1 MDNKLSETEIKCI
14 RDFLDRVEKMESS
27 AFLEY
32 LKKQKKVFTNF
43 NWNVERGFEFKT
55 NTPNTDQIAS
65 YLLYFRQVYAQ
76 KERTNL
82 NKICNIVEKNSL
94 FSGKTLKN
102 IREFRD
108 IFNKTLKQEVEFK
121 MVLNKE
127 TIANTVEELFDLFIN
142 GEFFHSDEKYIEFIK
157 QAKMTPMYPLLWQLF
172 MTSLVD
178 ISNPIFGIRNNIKTL
193 SQFDE

>member
-157 QAKMTPMYPLLWQLF
+157 QAKMTPMYHLLCQLF
-172 MTSLVD
+172 ITSLVD
-178 ISNPIFGIRNNIKTL
+178 ISNQIFCIKQHKNIIPI
-193 SQFDE
+193 

>member
-1 MDNKLSETEIKCI
+1 MDNKLSETEIKVI

-32 LKKQKKVFTNF
+32 LNKQKKVFTNF
-43 NWNVERGFEFKT
+43 NCNVERGFEFKT

-82 NKICNIVEKNSL
+82 NKICNIIEKNSL
-94 FSGKTLKN
+94 ITGKSLKN

-108 IFNKTLKQEVEFK
+108 IFNKTLKQEVRFK

-142 GEFFHSDEKYIEFIK
+142 GEFFHSDEKYIELIK

-178 ISNPIFGIRNNIKTL
+178 ISNPIFGIRNNIHIFFNKR
-193 SQFDE
+193 